1 MQLLIRAAENALQTA
16 QLFRT
21 AMMGD
26 KSPIDYVQSIHDLE
40 HAGDSITHE
49 IFKGLNKV
57 FITPID
63 REDIMVLA
71 SKVDDV
77 TDGIEATIA
86 RFDYLNVS
94 HTDTYMKD
102 FSAVIVD
109 SCQHMLDAF
118 KLLAKKNICKFL
130 NIRLQL
136 TPLRMTG
143 IA

>member
-1 MQLLIRAAENALQTA
+1 
-16 QLFRT
+16 
-21 AMMGD
+21 
-26 KSPIDYVQSIHDLE
+26 
-40 HAGDSITHE
+40 
-49 IFKGLNKV
+49 
-57 FITPID
+57 
-63 REDIMVLA
+63 MVLA